1 MPRQPPRLRKG
12 DKLNFETLRRAC
24 KSDDLAVVSA
34 IRKSDKAPVALIC
47 VMNRDA
53 HGNYFPVPLAVMVE
67 GNPFDLF
74 EDPTQ

>member
-34 IRKSDKAPVALIC
+34 IRKSDKGPCRPHLRHEPRRTRQLLPC
-47 VMNRDA
+47 PPRR
-53 HGNYFPVPLAVMVE
+53 HG
-67 GNPFDLF
+67 
-74 EDPTQ
+74 